1 MNCSVFTTKQQ
12 SQLKKMG
19 VVSVYLFGSR
29 ASGNQSELSDYDY
42 AVLMQKSGYKKGGTI
57 YKKLLSLL
65 STISPRTLK
74 NDVIDLVFLRDVG
87 LELRFHVVRYGR
99 VLFETHP
106 GIRQNFESE
115 TTLLYCD
122 YRPLLDQFDQA
133 ILNSL

>member
-1 MNCSVFTTKQQ
+1 VNRSIFTTKQE

-19 VVSVYLFGSR
+19 VVCVYLFGSR
-29 ASGNQSELSDYDY
+29 ALGNQSEMSDYDY
-42 AVLMQKSGYKKGGTI
+42 AVLMQKSGYKKGGAV

-65 STISPRTLK
+65 STISPRTLE

-87 LELRFHVVRYGR
+87 LELKFHVVRYGR
-99 VLFETHP
+99 VLFETDSNS
-106 GIRQNFESE
+106 RQNFESE

-122 YRPLLDQFDQA
+122 YRPLLDQFDEA